1 MELQQEL
8 ARQRRLLTSNQT
20 LSWVR
25 GSGGPQMLLAAPSQM
40 QAAGS
45 AGEIAQGVRF
55 GVLHTL
61 PPCEES
67 GRSFWRA
74 GCLRG

>member
-8 ARQRRLLTSNQT
+8 ARQRHLLKSNQT
-20 LSWVR
+20 PSCMR
-25 GSGGPQMLLAAPSQM
+25 GSGGAQMLLAAPSQM
-40 QAAGS
+40 QTAGS
-45 AGEIAQGVRF
+45 AGEVAQGVHS
-55 GVLHTL
+55 GVLRTL

-74 GCLRG
+74 GC